1 MTVRTLTIP
10 LRPGSPAMQRTTSV
24 YLDLLRFLAAA
35 VVFAGHAYPQRLTG
49 GVPALWRFWGFGND
63 AVMVFFVLSGFV
75 IAYVADQKERTLKSY
90 STSRFARLYS
100 VAVPAIVLTVVADAI
115 GSRLSPAL
123 YSAHWF
129 ATDNPLWRIAANL
142 LFVNELWFTSVRP
155 FSNVPFW
162 SLGYEFWYYAIFT
175 AALYLGSWHRVAALA
190 IIVLVVGPKILLLL
204 PVWLLGV
211 WVYRGT
217 KARALSEN
225 AGGTLALGTLA
236 CYAAFHL
243 LDGPKLLEV
252 VTAQWLG
259 GEVVDRLNFSKGFL
273 GSYVVGILFA
283 LHLAGISAVSH
294 RLGPF
299 LPERPIRYLAS
310 FTFALYLF
318 HYPLLFFFAAVVEST
333 GTTADRSLLVPVATL
348 VSVWVLGEVTERRKL
363 TVKRWVTASYDAAAR
378 SGRRCVV
385 ALAST

>member
-1 MTVRTLTIP
+1 M
-10 LRPGSPAMQRTTSV
+10 
-24 YLDLLRFLAAA
+24 
-35 VVFAGHAYPQRLTG
+35 
-49 GVPALWRFWGFGND
+49 
-63 AVMVFFVLSGFV
+63 
-75 IAYVADQKERTLKSY
+75 
-90 STSRFARLYS
+90 
-100 VAVPAIVLTVVADAI
+100 
-115 GSRLSPAL
+115 
-123 YSAHWF
+123 
-129 ATDNPLWRIAANL
+129 
-142 LFVNELWFTSVRP
+142 RP

-162 SLGYEFWYYAIFT
+162 SLGYEFWYYAIFA
-175 AALYLGSWHRVAALA
+175 AALYLGSWHRVAALV
-190 IIVLVVGPKILLLL
+190 IIALVVGPKILLLL

-211 WVYRGT
+211 WVYHGT
-217 KARALSEN
+217 KARVLSEN
-225 AGGTLALGTLA
+225 AGGALALGTLA

-243 LDGPKLLEV
+243 FDVPKLLEG

-273 GSYVVGILFA
+273 GSYVIGILVA
-283 LHLAGISAVSH
+283 LHLVGISAVSH
-294 RLGPF
+294 RLGPL

-385 ALAST
+385 ALASTWR

>member
-1 MTVRTLTIP
+1 MTGRTLTIP

-90 STSRFARLYS
+90 SISRFARLYS

-115 GSRLSPAL
+115 GSRLAPVL

-129 ATDNPLWRIAANL
+129 ATDNPSWRIAANL

-162 SLGYEFWYYAIFT
+162 SLGYEFWYYAIF
-175 AALYLGSWHRVAALA
+175 AVAMYLGSWQRLVALVMIA
-190 IIVLVVGPKILLLL
+190 LVVGPKILLLL

-211 WVYRGT
+211 WAYH
-217 KARALSEN
+217 
-225 AGGTLALGTLA
+225 
-236 CYAAFHL
+236 C
-243 LDGPKLLEV
+243 
-252 VTAQWLG
+252 
-259 GEVVDRLNFSKGFL
+259 
-273 GSYVVGILFA
+273 
-283 LHLAGISAVSH
+283 
-294 RLGPF
+294 
-299 LPERPIRYLAS
+299 
-310 FTFALYLF
+310 
-318 HYPLLFFFAAVVEST
+318 T
-333 GTTADRSLLVPVATL
+333 GRRRSCPRRPVARSPWARWAATPRSICSTRPSCWKASL
-348 VSVWVLGEVTERRKL
+348 QSGWAWRLSIGSTSRRPF
-363 TVKRWVTASYDAAAR
+363 SAA
-378 SGRRCVV
+378 
-385 ALAST
+385 T